1 LKRLIH
7 FAIRVFGAA
16 ALTGAATAGS
26 APTYDA
32 YSRFADPQNAVVA
45 IAAGFKAP
53 EGGVVRVAIFENDAT
68 FLETPHARFVGSFD
82 EYGVAVIALAD
93 ITPGDY
99 AFVAYYDANSDG
111 RLNRSAIGKPKE
123 PVAFSNN
130 IRPKMRRPRF
140 EEAKVSVAP
149 GAVIVLALE
158 E

>member
-1 LKRLIH
+1 MKRLLQTAVH
-7 FAIRVFGAA
+7 VLGAA
-16 ALTGAATAGS
+16 MLAGAAVAGS
-26 APTYDA
+26 APKNDA
-32 YSRFADPQNAVVA
+32 FERFADPQSAVIA
-45 IAAGFKAP
+45 ISATFAAP

-68 FLETPHARFVGSFD
+68 FLETPHARFAGSFD
-82 EYGVAVIALAD
+82 ENGVAVIALAD
-93 ITPGDY
+93 IAPGDY
-99 AFVAYYDANSDG
+99 AFVAYYDANGDG

-140 EEAKVSVAP
+140 EEAKVPVAP